1 MKVKAETIARLI
13 ILIISVVNA
22 VLAWLGKGRID
33 IADNTIYQLVSIIA
47 LIASSLWA
55 YWKNNSYTDAALK
68 ADEYMKSLKEDGNT
82 DEQ

>member
-1 MKVKAETIARLI
+1 MKVKADTIARLI

-22 VLAWLGKGRID
+22 ILAWLGKGRID

-47 LIASSLWA
+47 LIASSIWA

-68 ADEYMKSLKEDGNT
+68 ADEYMKSLKENGKA